1 MARHVFFYPFSSFFA
16 IHCHVNA
23 HCRRK
28 ITRKKMKITWD
39 ECLKMEWTI
48 LNCSRIKSKVWKTKT
63 NELRI
68 YKMID
73 EFIELHW
80 LKRLTI

>member
-39 ECLKMEWTI
+39 ECLKMEMNNFELFKIRVEYEKQKRVNWQYA
-48 LNCSRIKSKVWKTKT
+48 KT
-63 NELRI
+63 
-68 YKMID
+68 D
-73 EFIELHW
+73 EFIELVGW
-80 LKRLTI
+80 KG